1 MRVNAWN
8 DIPYCWSCD
17 DTDEQDSTPA
27 KSMACRKDENVLKE
41 ECVQLSKLW
50 EKKEQMIKRTIVKNK
65 SKYSIVY
72 NYSDSRTFLF
82 ILTYWNFK
90 LKLTKLFNIL

>member
-50 EKKEQMIKRTIVKNK
+50 KKR
-65 SKYSIVY
+65 
-72 NYSDSRTFLF
+72 
-82 ILTYWNFK
+82 
-90 LKLTKLFNIL
+90 

>member
-50 EKKEQMIKRTIVKNK
+50 KE
-65 SKYSIVY
+65 
-72 NYSDSRTFLF
+72 
-82 ILTYWNFK
+82 W
-90 LKLTKLFNIL
+90 